1 MAEMRKELPA
11 LPWSIA
17 VFLVALVSLVMLMHN
32 SVLLPTA
39 STGLMN
45 VSVFIS
51 GLLYVPV
58 AIVARRCPKALSL
71 AGCSCAAAVFGAVA
85 MLLWQ
90 SVLANP
96 TDGTLFLVTDT
107 LFNVSR
113 GWGTILAALALSRIP
128 RNAPTMVAAL
138 AGIAISYAIWPLL
151 RSATEAAPAL
161 FGIIMLGMLIGTGS
175 VNQRDLFARI
185 REAASPRDLETTNP
199 FSFVPLSSKLF
210 VCIALFE
217 TTFGYATATRFNA
230 MQGWQYA
237 LLALAYGALLLVW
250 SRARRFTFDE
260 DAAFRLCT
268 VTVIAGF
275 LLTPASSLPT
285 SVTSTIIEAG
295 SECFYALMFSVLA
308 SIAARNPTGAL
319 AVVPLGF
326 AVSSCSS
333 AVGFAAA
340 ESIMAAQANGWT
352 DALLITSALLS
363 IVIFCFVW
371 IGLDGFRFRRFFQA
385 IVPAEVAE
393 KRPARTP
400 SDDAQGID
408 AALHS
413 LAERHGLTA
422 REREI
427 LGLLARG
434 HSGKSI
440 MERLTISAN
449 TVKTH
454 TRHIYKKIDVHS
466 QQELIDLVEELAH
479 AATR

>member
-1 MAEMRKELPA
+1 M
-11 LPWSIA
+11 
-17 VFLVALVSLVMLMHN
+17 
-32 SVLLPTA
+32 
-39 STGLMN
+39 
-45 VSVFIS
+45 
-51 GLLYVPV
+51 
-58 AIVARRCPKALSL
+58 
-71 AGCSCAAAVFGAVA
+71 
-85 MLLWQ
+85 
-90 SVLANP
+90 
-96 TDGTLFLVTDT
+96 
-107 LFNVSR
+107 
-113 GWGTILAALALSRIP
+113 
-128 RNAPTMVAAL
+128 
-138 AGIAISYAIWPLL
+138 
-151 RSATEAAPAL
+151 
-161 FGIIMLGMLIGTGS
+161 
-175 VNQRDLFARI
+175 
-185 REAASPRDLETTNP
+185 
-199 FSFVPLSSKLF
+199 PLSSKLF

-393 KRPARTP
+393 ERPARTP

>member
-17 VFLVALVSLVMLMHN
+17 VFLVALVSLVMLMYN

-71 AGCSCAAAVFGAVA
+71 AGCSCAAAVCGAVA

-161 FGIIMLGMLIGTGS
+161 FGIIMLGMLIGTGAI
-175 VNQRDLFARI
+175 NQRDLFARI
-185 REAASPRDLETTNP
+185 REAASPRELETTNP

-237 LLALAYGALLLVW
+237 LLAHAYGALLLVW
-250 SRARRFTFDE
+250 SRAQRFTFDE

-268 VTVIAGF
+268 V
-275 LLTPASSLPT
+275 
-285 SVTSTIIEAG
+285 
-295 SECFYALMFSVLA
+295 SVLA

-393 KRPARTP
+393 ERPARTP